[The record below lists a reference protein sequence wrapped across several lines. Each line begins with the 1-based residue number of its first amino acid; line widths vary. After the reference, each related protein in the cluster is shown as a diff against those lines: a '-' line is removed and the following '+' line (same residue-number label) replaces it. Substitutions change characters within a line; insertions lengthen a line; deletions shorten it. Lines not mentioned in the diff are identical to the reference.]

1 MSAAALYLFVEG
13 KVLNMLTKRSVASVV
28 VFSILTFGI
37 YMVWWTHVTCTAL
50 QREGRVT
57 SIPTVLTVLMML
69 FHSSVGGVL
78 LAIDADDN
86 LNAIKRMR
94 ALPVADNKVLWLAV
108 GIFVPIVTVAL
119 VQNEINTLLDA
130 PASGAYRVN
139 DYGNW

>member
-1 MSAAALYLFVEG
+1 
-13 KVLNMLTKRSVASVV
+13 MLEKRSVVSVV

-69 FHSSVGGVL
+69 FYSSIGGAL

-86 LNAIKRMR
+86 INAIKRMR
-94 ALPVADNKVLWLAV
+94 GLPEASNKVLWLVV

-119 VQNEINTLLDA
+119 VQNEINAVLAHTA
-130 PASGAYRVN
+130 GGYGSYQAYTGDN
-139 DYGNW
+139 GNW